1 MCVNVQLLGWVFGV
15 FVFTQALYLVVNL
28 AVAGLLYVRGVNLVP
43 EEAPSEYP
51 PINVLLAIRG
61 ERREILE
68 ETISELFE
76 QRYPEDLIHVYVVYE
91 EDDAVVEG
99 YADELADEASNRRR
113 SVTSVG
119 VDRESLRYYLQ
130 ADGRLNEGGRLPRSK
145 AAALT
150 YAFATLSFQPTDVMT
165 VYDSD
170 TKLPKDTFALAV
182 RGLEEYDVVQ
192 AKQTVR
198 NHASGWLPTL
208 EAMGIAAWSHVI
220 YASASKGPYQLLG
233 KGYFIEVGK
242 LYAIGGWDADAMT
255 EDMTLGVEAYLNG
268 YELGVIDRYVQDLCP
283 PKFRDWRK
291 QKRRWVMGP
300 YEHLL
305 DERLTRRD
313 RLRFWTFTVA
323 NQMLSMTNVVGVP
336 AGLFVLWRTLGGT
349 PFVFPNALTVIVVVN
364 FASWLYYS
372 IRTYAATRAAVPL
385 ASRREKV
392 RFYLL
397 ANPFTQVLYATIWI
411 VPILGAMAR
420 FARDEE
426 MDFEVTPK

>member
-1 MCVNVQLLGWVFGV
+1 M
-15 FVFTQALYLVVNL
+15 FTQALYFVVNL
-28 AVAGLLYVRGVNLVP
+28 AVAGLLYVREVNLVP
-43 EEAPSEYP
+43 EEAPSERR

-68 ETISELFE
+68 ETISEIFE
-76 QRYPEDLIHVYVVYE
+76 QRYPNDLIHVYVVYE
-91 EDDAVVEG
+91 ADDSMVAA
-99 YADELADEASNRRR
+99 YADDLVSDASKRGRN
-113 SVTSVG
+113 VTSVG
-119 VDRESLRYYLQ
+119 VDRESLRYYLR
-130 ADGRLNEGGRLPRSK
+130 ADGQLNDGGRLPRSK

-150 YAFATLSFQPTDVMT
+150 YAFATLSFQPEEAIT
-165 VYDSD
+165 VFDSD
-170 TKLPKDTFALAV
+170 TKLPDDTFALAV

-268 YELGVIDRYVQDLCP
+268 YELGVMDRYVQDLCP
-283 PKFRDWRK
+283 PKFSDWRK

-305 DERLTRRD
+305 DERLTWRD

-323 NQMLSMTNVVGVP
+323 NQMLSMTNLIGVP
-336 AGLFVLWRTLGGT
+336 AGLFVLWRTVGGT
-349 PFVFPNALTVIVVVN
+349 PFLFPDALTVIVVVN

-372 IRTYAATRAAVPL
+372 IRSYAATRDAVL
-385 ASRREKV
+385 LTSRREKV

-397 ANPFTQVLYATIWI
+397 ANPVTQVLYATIWV
-411 VPILGAMAR
+411 VPIVGAMAR
-420 FARDEE
+420 FASGEE
-426 MDFEVTPK
+426 IDFEVTPK